1 MEVEN
6 SIFSQQISEQQKQ
19 EIFNMGKE
27 FAFEGLDETYFKAN
41 SEEEL
46 AIFREGF
53 KEGLRLQPSLEI
65 IPESNGLRR

>member
-1 MEVEN
+1 MEMET
-6 SIFSQQISEQQKQ
+6 STYPKQINEQQRQ
-19 EIFNMGKE
+19 EIYNMGKE

-53 KEGLRLQPSLEI
+53 KEGLNLQTKIEEPLVESRL
-65 IPESNGLRR
+65 GR

>member
-1 MEVEN
+1 MEMEN
-6 SIFSQQISEQQKQ
+6 STYPKQINEQQRQ
-19 EIFNMGKE
+19 EIYNMGKE

-53 KEGLRLQPSLEI
+53 KEGLNLQTKTEEPLVESRL
-65 IPESNGLRR
+65 GK

>member
-1 MEVEN
+1 MEMGN
-6 SIFSQQISEQQKQ
+6 SAYPQQINEQQRQ
-19 EIFNMGKE
+19 EIYNMGKE

-53 KEGLRLQPSLEI
+53 KEGLNLQPKIEE
-65 IPESNGLRR
+65 PVVESGLRR

>member
-1 MEVEN
+1 MEN
-6 SIFSQQISEQQKQ
+6 LTSSQQVSSQHRQ

-27 FAFEGLDETYFKAN
+27 FAFEGLDESYFKAN

-53 KEGLRLQPSLEI
+53 QEGLSLQPNIEEPSEHI
-65 IPESNGLRR
+65 GLRM

>member
-1 MEVEN
+1 MEMEN
-6 SIFSQQISEQQKQ
+6 STYPQQINEQQKQ
-19 EIFNMGKE
+19 EIYNMGKE

-53 KEGLRLQPSLEI
+53 KEGLNLQPKIEETI
-65 IPESNGLRR
+65 IESGLKR

>member
-1 MEVEN
+1 MEMEN
-6 SIFSQQISEQQKQ
+6 SAYPQQINEQQRQ
-19 EIFNMGKE
+19 EIYNMGKE

-53 KEGLRLQPSLEI
+53 KEGLNLQPKIEE
-65 IPESNGLRR
+65 PVVESGLKR